1 MPHTGVRASAAL
13 ACVFLTTSCFNL
25 PQSSAND
32 ATILLLQGRWEIVGG
47 VNQGR
52 ELTPAEVAGTYV
64 TVTTNS
70 IVTFDVTDQQRY
82 RAVFVLDDT
91 KKPVEI
97 TMTSLSSDPTTEEKP
112 IKQKNES
119 PASNVA
125 TGILKFDGDEKWVL
139 CYALPGADRPT
150 EFKSAAESKTMLFV
164 LERKPSK
171 VDGPDALQ

>member
-1 MPHTGVRASAAL
+1 MHRDTIRISIAL
-13 ACVFLTTSCFNL
+13 SILISTACFAESPAKDSTS
-25 PQSSAND
+25 
-32 ATILLLQGRWEIVGG
+32 LLLQGRWEIVAG

-52 ELTPAEVAGTYV
+52 ELTPTELAGTYV

-91 KKPVEI
+91 KMPIEI
-97 TMTSLSSDPTTEEKP
+97 TMTSLSSDPTTEKKT
-112 IKQKNES
+112 IKQKTDS
-119 PASNVA
+119 PANDVA

-150 EFKSAAESKTMLFV
+150 EFKSAAGSKTMLFV
-164 LERKPSK
+164 LERKSAK
-171 VDGPDALQ
+171 VDVPAAVR